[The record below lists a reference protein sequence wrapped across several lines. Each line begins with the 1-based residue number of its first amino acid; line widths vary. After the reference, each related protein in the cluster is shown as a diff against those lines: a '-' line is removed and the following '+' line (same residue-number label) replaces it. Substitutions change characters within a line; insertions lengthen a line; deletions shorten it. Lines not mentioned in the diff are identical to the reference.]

1 VYCNATF
8 TLLVAHCGGQSAVT
22 NYFHY
27 IGSGHIVWMCRAYG
41 NIWRY
46 RNEGV
51 EAFNKTLSK
60 RSNMFNSHGNRGNTA
75 DSGTVEPF
83 EVLGTWMSRYAM
95 WQLELANQLFVAK
108 GGKLGKS
115 ELKYDDQQDMW
126 DYVSDVEDDA
136 DDGDY
141 SVSSASSETDSDSD
155 IEDFAAEDALQCVY
169 NSADDVD
176 YKRYCMRKRKQNNEL
191 VPFIDVG

>member
-1 VYCNATF
+1 
-8 TLLVAHCGGQSAVT
+8 
-22 NYFHY
+22 
-27 IGSGHIVWMCRAYG
+27 
-41 NIWRY
+41 
-46 RNEGV
+46 
-51 EAFNKTLSK
+51 
-60 RSNMFNSHGNRGNTA
+60 
-75 DSGTVEPF
+75 
-83 EVLGTWMSRYAM
+83 
-95 WQLELANQLFVAK
+95 
-108 GGKLGKS
+108 
-115 ELKYDDQQDMW
+115 MW

-176 YKRYCMRKRKQNNEL
+176 FTRYCMRKRKQNNEL